1 MQAPPL
7 PAPYP
12 ISCYLAEQRLC
23 PDPANSGRHF
33 ESVQLAPTGLDILE
47 GREEGGLV
55 KVKVHMVIVVQQL
68 FCQLCVHTAWSQY
81 LTDPV

>member
-1 MQAPPL
+1 MLQTPL
-7 PAPYP
+7 PP

-23 PDPANSGRHF
+23 PDPANSGGHL

-55 KVKVHMVIVVQQL
+55 KVKVQMVVIVQKI
-68 FCQLCVHTAWSQY
+68 FCQLYVPAAWSQCFF
-81 LTDPV
+81 